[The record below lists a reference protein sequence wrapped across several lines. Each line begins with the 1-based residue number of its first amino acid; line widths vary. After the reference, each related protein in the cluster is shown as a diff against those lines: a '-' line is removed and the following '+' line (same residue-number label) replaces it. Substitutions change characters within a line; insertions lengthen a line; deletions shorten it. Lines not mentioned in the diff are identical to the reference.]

1 MILER
6 RLRPN
11 VNVDLT
17 PLIDVV
23 FQLVIF
29 FMITSV
35 FKTTPGIPVDLPGSS
50 TAEPTSVAELRVVI
64 RSESEIWVGPDRT
77 DAAGLS
83 ALVGKALENARGD
96 ATVATIEGD
105 SSVSY
110 ALMVAALDA
119 LRANGVDSV
128 GLVARREASGAAGA
142 ASP

>member
-6 RLRPN
+6 RLKPN

-35 FKTTPGIPVDLPGSS
+35 FKTTPGIPVDLPGSATAES
-50 TAEPTSVAELRVVI
+50 TAVSEIRVII
-64 RSESEIWVGPDRT
+64 RSESEIWVGQDQT
-77 DAAGLS
+77 DIRGLE
-83 ALVGKALENARGD
+83 ALVAKALEGAHGND
-96 ATVATIEGD
+96 TVATVEGD
-105 SSVSY
+105 SGASY

-119 LRANGVDSV
+119 LRANGIDSV
-128 GLVARREASGAAGA
+128 GLVARREAAGAAGA
-142 ASP
+142 SSP